1 MTIPTAPE
9 ISALLT
15 TALKAHSDSTPRSIQ
30 SAEGRLG
37 PSDIGW
43 CRQKAAL
50 MTKGVEKTDSRSVAA
65 ASIGTA
71 VHDYVFAALRPFF
84 PNWLIESVRVTATLP
99 CGAEISGSPDI
110 VIPTW
115 NMVLDLKTV
124 DGYEKINRF
133 GVSQNHRYQRHLY
146 AMGAIAA
153 GLIDDSKPVYVG
165 NVYVD
170 RSGQETEP
178 LVLVE
183 EMDPLLTDEIDR
195 WVSDV
200 IYAVQHNEDA
210 NRDIAAPVC
219 ESICEFYTVCRGDL
233 PVSENEFIDT
243 PDIRDAV
250 TLFVEA
256 RDAEAAAKK
265 QKEQAKAVLS
275 GLNGIANGYQ
285 IRTTFIPESE
295 VPGFTRRASER
306 LDVRKVRAT

>member
-1 MTIPTAPE
+1 VTTPTPAE
-9 ISALLT
+9 ISGLLT
-15 TALKAHSDSTPRSIQ
+15 TALKAHSDSTPRSVQ

-43 CRQKAAL
+43 CRNKAAL
-50 MTKGVEKTDSRSVAA
+50 MTKGVAKTDSRSVAA

-84 PNWLIESVRVTATLP
+84 PDWIIESTRVTASLP
-99 CGAEISGSPDI
+99 CGAEFTGSPDI
-110 VIPTW
+110 VIPAW
-115 NMVLDLKTV
+115 NMILDLKTV
-124 DGYEKINRF
+124 DGYEKIKRF

-153 GLIDDSKPVYVG
+153 GLLDGDKTVYVG

-178 LVLVE
+178 YVLVD

-195 WVSDV
+195 WVTDV

-210 NRDIAAPVC
+210 HRAIAAPVC

-243 PDIRDAV
+243 PEIRDAV
-250 TLFVEA
+250 TMFVEA
-256 RDAEAAAKK
+256 RDTEAAAKK
-265 QKEQAKAVLS
+265 MKEQAKAVLS

-285 IRTTFIPESE
+285 IRTTEIPESE
-295 VPGFTRRASER
+295 VPGFTRRASQR
-306 LDVRKVRAT
+306 LDVRKMRAT